1 MMVKRKNYFQNPI
14 SRQNFANAFA
24 SILHCILWNCKVRG
38 QGTFLRTMFQI
49 KKRQDFLSFSGLFHN
64 LETGNYLCVTSYGS
78 SEHCQSPL
86 IFHTGCKSISEIST
100 QWDELRSC
108 DLQDSSVLKL
118 FPHLLHKTPTLWDI
132 IWHFINLS
140 VFLTFPQISQEKTS
154 FSSVKSSSTAVTCDQ
169 MFATCVENNQIFVPT
184 SENTWNYESGGTRQC
199 AEQSYAPWKKEK

>member
-1 MMVKRKNYFQNPI
+1 M
-14 SRQNFANAFA
+14 
-24 SILHCILWNCKVRG
+24 
-38 QGTFLRTMFQI
+38 
-49 KKRQDFLSFSGLFHN
+49 
-64 LETGNYLCVTSYGS
+64 
-78 SEHCQSPL
+78 
-86 IFHTGCKSISEIST
+86 
-100 QWDELRSC
+100 RSC

-199 AEQSYAPWKKEK
+199 AEQSYAPWKKEKWQPEASLLLMGAISEPWPILSFLSEAKESLLYQADNARGRVIVICQ